1 MLVNEMV
8 FQFDCCVL
16 CVFQLLLLSKKKKWI
31 YFYSVLP
38 KKNCL
43 FARDFRSKIEIE
55 RQILMYEEKPQSQK
69 AL

>member
-1 MLVNEMV
+1 M
-8 FQFDCCVL
+8 CVSIAVAIEEEGVDL
-16 CVFQLLLLSKKKKWI
+16 FLFGS
-31 YFYSVLP
+31 P
-38 KKNCL
+38 EENCL